1 MDVLFSKSQEK
12 AQRVPL
18 KFKRYLLDVI
28 NWDSRLIA
36 IKGARGSGKTTILLQ
51 YMALHLPKDSTVL
64 YIAMDDL
71 FFINKSLYE
80 LAQTFVKYGGQF
92 LLVDEVHKYPNWS
105 REIKLIYDDLPD
117 LKLIFTSSSILNIY
131 AGESDLS
138 RRVATYNLKELSLR
152 EFVFLEK
159 NIELPTYTLEEIL
172 RNHQEIATAINS
184 KIKPLEAFQ
193 KYIKYGAYPYFN
205 DGIHNYEQSL
215 IQIVNLIIDVDLN
228 AVATLH
234 FDTLVKI
241 KKLLFSIAT
250 SVPFTPNIS
259 KLSQLTGLSRPTLIQ
274 LLKLLESARL
284 IHQLSKLT
292 SGIGALRKPEK
303 LYINNSNLLKVLS
316 NDSWKTGTIRE
327 TFFVNQLSGIIDL
340 HLSDKADFIIDKTY
354 TIEIGGKGKTKKQ
367 LKNTPKAFV
376 VKDDI
381 EYGSL
386 NTIPLWLFG
395 FLY

>member
-1 MDVLFSKSQEK
+1 M
-12 AQRVPL
+12 
-18 KFKRYLLDVI
+18 
-28 NWDSRLIA
+28 
-36 IKGARGSGKTTILLQ
+36 
-51 YMALHLPKDSTVL
+51 
-64 YIAMDDL
+64 
-71 FFINKSLYE
+71 
-80 LAQTFVKYGGQF
+80 
-92 LLVDEVHKYPNWS
+92 
-105 REIKLIYDDLPD
+105 
-117 LKLIFTSSSILNIY
+117 
-131 AGESDLS
+131 S

-152 EFVFLEK
+152 EFIHLEK
-159 NIELPTYTLEEIL
+159 NIELPTYTLKEIL
-172 RNHQEIATAINS
+172 TNHQEIATTINN

-205 DGIHNYEQSL
+205 DGIYNYEQSL

-241 KKLLFSIAT
+241 KNLLFSIAT

-259 KLSQLTGLSRPTLIQ
+259 KLSQLTDLSRPTLIQ

-303 LYINNSNLLKVLS
+303 LYLNNSNLLKVLS

-327 TFFVNQLSGIIDL
+327 TFFVNQLSGIVEL

-367 LKNTPKAFV
+367 LKNIAKAFV